1 MIRGHQNTELM
12 QISYMN
18 KEYNPV
24 LFFNVKLFYIVL
36 KSCWNLTLESNEK
49 VFEFDPASQLTLL

>member
-36 KSCWNLTLESNEK
+36 KSC
-49 VFEFDPASQLTLL
+49 